1 MSLASY
7 RERAKGRYYR
17 TGARLFCRR
26 PFAIESQVPL
36 VSFTFDDFPRSAL
49 LTAGNTL
56 EAFGARG
63 SYYAALSLMD
73 RNAPA
78 GAMFTLD
85 DLHAVLERGHELGCH
100 TFGHCHSWETPPAAF
115 ERSVIENQRALQSLI
130 PGARFHTLAYP
141 IEAPRVG
148 TKRRMGKH
156 FSCCRGGGQV
166 ANVGVAD
173 LNYLSAYFLEK
184 SRDNLD
190 AVREAIDANR
200 RDNSWLIFATHDV
213 SDTPSPYG
221 CTPGFFEAVVGCAAA
236 SGARILP
243 VVEAWR
249 QLSRPVP
256 EASGGAVP
264 EASGGAGIEARR
276 GAESSRIGVGDGR

>member
-1 MSLASY
+1 
-7 RERAKGRYYR
+7 
-17 TGARLFCRR
+17 
-26 PFAIESQVPL
+26 

-49 LTAGNTL
+49 LTAGKTL

-63 SYYAALSLMD
+63 SYYAALSLMGSE
-73 RNAPA
+73 APS
-78 GAMFTLD
+78 GAMFVLD

-115 ERSVIENQRALQSLI
+115 ERSVIENRRALQSLI
-130 PGARFHTLAYP
+130 PEASFRTLAYP

-166 ANVGVAD
+166 ANVGDAD

-190 AVREAIDANR
+190 AVREAIEANR
-200 RDNSWLIFATHDV
+200 RANSWLIFATHDV
-213 SDTPSPYG
+213 SESPSPYG
-221 CTPGFFEAVVGCAAA
+221 CTPGFFEAVVACAAG

-243 VVEAWR
+243 VVEAW
-249 QLSRPVP
+249 QELSASGPAANSRPGVL
-256 EASGGAVP
+256 EEGRGTRSAIGASGV
-264 EASGGAGIEARR
+264 R
-276 GAESSRIGVGDGR
+276 